1 NSFWRPGWSG
11 WTTRLSSSPS
21 ALSSSLAGLSFRK
34 EVGSLPCPSPK
45 PYPACIF
52 NHFLR
57 PPAARSDDATLRL
70 RRSQSPVRTPV
81 VASLSAPAH
90 PYTKI
95 NVSWNSGSKRCNF
108 SKFDVDGFRRERL
121 HGPDTRAGLSR
132 SAFLHKEIAT
142 GYVELSSLPQSS
154 FLPLAYGTLRRKSD
168 PDL

>member
-1 NSFWRPGWSG
+1 MPWEQ
-11 WTTRLSSSPS
+11 SSPMDQKTQFVS
-21 ALSSSLAGLSFRK
+21 EYLRDTISFTELCDRSRK
-34 EVGSLPCPSPK
+34 TYHSPK
-45 PYPACIF
+45 LYPACIF

-95 NVSWNSGSKRCNF
+95 NVFWNHGSKRCNF

-132 SAFLHKEIAT
+132 SAFPHKEIAT
-142 GYVELSSLPQSS
+142 GYVGLSSLPQSS
-154 FLPLAYGTLRRKSD
+154 FPPPAYGTLRRKSD

>member
-1 NSFWRPGWSG
+1 MSERRSRHFWKR
-11 WTTRLSSSPS
+11 TRWRSS
-21 ALSSSLAGLSFRK
+21 
-34 EVGSLPCPSPK
+34 CPSPK

-108 SKFDVDGFRRERL
+108 SKFDVDGFSRERL